1 MPTFS
6 NTATMTYN
14 GITVTSNTVTGEITQ
29 VVTAWKTATVDTYRT
44 GDDITYIVGIQNA
57 GTAPFTGL
65 TLTDDLGAY
74 TAGTVNPVP
83 LTFTGDPV
91 LYSANGA
98 EPTEL
103 TTVTAGPP
111 LVITGINVPAGGFA
125 QVIYRAR
132 VNEFASPIT
141 DGEINNTATLTGAG
155 LTEAVTADD
164 TVTANAAAN
173 LAITKALSPTTVVEN
188 GEITYTFTITNTGE
202 EATAADLVQITDT
215 FNPRLDAPITV
226 TLDGVVLPETGNY
239 TYNPVT
245 GVFSTTAGVITV
257 PAATVTQDVATGAFT
272 VVPGTTVVT
281 VTGTI

>member
-6 NTATMTYN
+6 NTATLTYN
-14 GITVTSNTVTGEITQ
+14 GITVNSNTVTGEITQ
-29 VVTAWKTATVDTYRT
+29 VLTAWKEATVDTYRT
-44 GDDITYIVGIQNA
+44 GDDITYVVGIRNSGA
-57 GTAPFTGL
+57 TDFTGV

-74 TAGTVNPVP
+74 TAGTATPVP

-91 LYSANGA
+91 LYIADGA
-98 EPTEL
+98 EPTVL

-111 LVITGINVPAGGFA
+111 LVITGITVPAGGNA
-125 QVIYRAR
+125 QIIYRAR

-155 LTEAVTADD
+155 LAEAVTAAD
-164 TVTANAAAN
+164 TVTADAAAN
-173 LAITKALSPTTVVEN
+173 LSIVKALSPTTVVEN
-188 GEITYTFTITNTGE
+188 GEITYTFTVTNTGD
-202 EATAADLVQITDT
+202 EATAADNVQITDT

-226 TLDGVVLPETGNY
+226 TLDGVALPATDY

-245 GVFSTTAGVITV
+245 GVFATTAGAITV
-257 PAATVTQDVATGAFT
+257 PAATVTQDVATGAYTVTPGT
-272 VVPGTTVVT
+272 VVLT

>member
-29 VVTAWKTATVDTYRT
+29 VLTAWKTATVDTYRT
-44 GDDITYIVGIQNA
+44 GDDITYVVGIQNS

-74 TAGTVNPVP
+74 TAGALTPVP
-83 LTFTGDPV
+83 LTYTGDPV

-111 LVITGINVPAGGFA
+111 LVITGINVPAGGYA
-125 QVIYRAR
+125 QIIYRAR
-132 VNEFASPIT
+132 VNEFASPIA
-141 DGEINNTATLTGAG
+141 DGAIDNTATLTGAG
-155 LTEAVTADD
+155 LAEAVTASD
-164 TVTANAAAN
+164 TVTADAAAN
-173 LAITKALSPTTVVEN
+173 LAITKALNPTTVVEN
-188 GEITYTFTITNTGE
+188 GEITYTFTISNTGE
-202 EATAADLVQITDT
+202 EATAADNVQITDT

-226 TLDGVVLPETGNY
+226 TLDGTALAITDY

-245 GVFSTTAGVITV
+245 GVFSTTVGAITV

-272 VVPGTTVVT
+272 VVPGTTVLT